1 MFLIL
6 FIKRLCFCRN
16 FPTTHKLPE
25 DTAMHFVK
33 TALRTR
39 WCNTTTMPTSQ
50 EGTIMNLAKVG
61 IKPQAPPRGSP
72 LFYNRFTFLTFKK
85 CFIKNS
91 KQNNKNEAGL

>member
-39 WCNTTTMPTSQ
+39 WCNNTTMPTSQ

-61 IKPQAPPRGSP
+61 IKPQALPRGSP
-72 LFYNRFTFLTFKK
+72 LFYNRFAFLTFKK

>member
-33 TALRTR
+33 TALRIR
-39 WCNTTTMPTSQ
+39 WCNNTTITTSQ
-50 EGTIMNLAKVG
+50 ESTIMNLAKVG
-61 IKPQAPPRGSP
+61 IKPQASP
-72 LFYNRFTFLTFKK
+72 GGVHYFTTDLHF
-85 CFIKNS
+85 
-91 KQNNKNEAGL
+91 

>member
-6 FIKRLCFCRN
+6 FIKRLFFCRN
-16 FPTTHKLPE
+16 FPTTHKPPE

-61 IKPQAPPRGSP
+61 IKPQALPRGSP
-72 LFYNRFTFLTFKK
+72 LFYNRFAFLTFKK
-85 CFIKNS
+85 CFIKKIQT
-91 KQNNKNEAGL
+91 KQQK

>member
-61 IKPQAPPRGSP
+61 IKPQAPPPGVH
-72 LFYNRFTFLTFKK
+72 YFTTDLHF
-85 CFIKNS
+85 
-91 KQNNKNEAGL
+91 